1 MTSFVSCQ
9 ITQLRANSI
18 LGAAFLRYGKHEG
31 FSNKILKRC
40 HDVGARFQQRTLV
53 SVHEN
58 VPNYEEASKL
68 EDVRGQ

>member
-1 MTSFVSCQ
+1 M
-9 ITQLRANSI
+9 
-18 LGAAFLRYGKHEG
+18 GAAFLRYGKREG

-58 VPNYEEASKL
+58 VTNYEEASRL
-68 EDVRGQ
+68 ESIELHSK